1 MTVDGETPQ
10 GGVELRLQTKDRR
23 SQAVLI
29 TILPTEQMKEVMDK
43 YVQKSG
49 ICREKVKF
57 FFDGEE
63 LEENQT
69 AEELEMEGGEC
80 IDVHIQA

>member
-1 MTVDGETPQ
+1 MEGETPP
-10 GGVELRLQTKDRR
+10 GGIELRLQTKDRR
-23 SQAVLI
+23 SQAVLV
-29 TILPTEQMKEVMDK
+29 TIFPTEQMKEVMDK

-49 ICREKVKF
+49 ISREKVKF

-80 IDVHIQA
+80 IDVHIVP

>member
-1 MTVDGETPQ
+1 
-10 GGVELRLQTKDRR
+10 
-23 SQAVLI
+23 
-29 TILPTEQMKEVMDK
+29 MKEVMDK
-43 YVQKSG
+43 YVQKIG
-49 ICREKVKF
+49 LDREKVKF

>member
-1 MTVDGETPQ
+1 MEGETPQ
-10 GGVELRLQTKDRR
+10 GGIELRLQTKDRR
-23 SQAVLI
+23 SQVVLI
-29 TILPTEQMKEVMDK
+29 TIFPTEQMKEVMDK
-43 YVQKSG
+43 YVQKIG
-49 ICREKVKF
+49 LDREKVKF

-69 AEELEMEGGEC
+69 AEDLEMEGGEC